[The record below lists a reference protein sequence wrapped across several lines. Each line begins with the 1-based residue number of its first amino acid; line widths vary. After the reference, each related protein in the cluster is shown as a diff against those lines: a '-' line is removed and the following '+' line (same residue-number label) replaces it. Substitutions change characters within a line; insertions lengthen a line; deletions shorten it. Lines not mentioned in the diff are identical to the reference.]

1 MAFAMTDSKIPVQC
15 RNCIHCR
22 RFAQIPEYLP
32 LYDWEPWEWDCKYK
46 NELWMHTECPS
57 KSLG

>member
-1 MAFAMTDSKIPVQC
+1 MTDSKIPVQC

-22 RFAQIPEYLP
+22 RFAKIPEYLP

-46 NELWMHTECPS
+46 N
-57 KSLG
+57 